1 MAQTKNDNQYELLYN
16 KSQLTRKVL
25 ISMNVIGDNIM
36 TLLKNKLEKELG
48 GKCSIEGFIQPNSIE
63 NLTYSSGVLIK
74 SNVEFQVVFECGLI
88 CPVEGMLVSC
98 IVENITKAGIKAK
111 IKGEIS
117 PLVIFIARDHNYNNN
132 NFNNIKENEEIL
144 VRVIGQRFE
153 LNDPYIS
160 VIAELVDKPKFDLN
174 VEKKDKKKRITKPK
188 LVLKE

>member
-74 SNVEFQVVFECGLI
+74 SNVE
-88 CPVEGMLVSC
+88 LVSTNSNQ
-98 IVENITKAGIKAK
+98 IRIK
-111 IKGEIS
+111 S
-117 PLVIFIARDHNYNNN
+117 TNQFSD
-132 NFNNIKENEEIL
+132 
-144 VRVIGQRFE
+144 
-153 LNDPYIS
+153 
-160 VIAELVDKPKFDLN
+160 
-174 VEKKDKKKRITKPK
+174 
-188 LVLKE
+188 

>member
-98 IVENITKAGIKAK
+98 VVENITKAGIKAK

-132 NFNNIKENEEIL
+132 NFNNIKEDEEIL

-160 VIAELVDKPKFDLN
+160 VIAELVDKPKLDLI
-174 VEKKDKKKRITKPK
+174 VEKKEKKKRTTKQR